1 MKSAT
6 FFAFLL
12 TLRYNINPFITIA
25 KEINMDLKFK
35 NILSVCDLNS
45 KEIKSILEKSIELKK
60 EPFGEKLYGQT
71 LAQIFEKPSL
81 RTRVSFELAILEQ
94 AGFCIVL
101 RPDEIQ
107 MGSREPTKDIAAYLS
122 RNITIAALRVF
133 KHSTLEEFARYAT
146 IPVIN
151 ALSDLEHP
159 CQAIADILTILEHKE
174 KLSGLKLTYLGDG
187 NNVCHSLMLA
197 AAMTGLSVTVAC
209 PKGYEP
215 LIEYTNK
222 AVSLGKMTGS
232 EITISNNPDEAVSGA
247 DVLYTDVWTSMGQE
261 SEKQERLKIFS
272 NFQLNE
278 KRLAAT
284 NEAIVMHCLPAH
296 RGEEITAEV
305 INSSQSVIFDQAEN
319 RRHAQKAMIMHALN
333 IL

>member
-1 MKSAT
+1 M
-6 FFAFLL
+6 
-12 TLRYNINPFITIA
+12 
-25 KEINMDLKFK
+25 ELKYK
-35 NILSVCDLNS
+35 NILSVCDLNP
-45 KEIKSILEKSIELKK
+45 EEVKSVLEKSIELKK
-60 EPFGEKLYGQT
+60 KPFGRKLYGQT

-94 AGFCIVL
+94 AGACIVL

-122 RNITIAALRVF
+122 RNVTIAALRVF
-133 KHSTLEEFARYAT
+133 KHSTLEEFAGYAT

-159 CQAIADILTILEHKE
+159 CQAIADILTVLEHKG

-209 PKGYEP
+209 PDGYEP
-215 LIEYTNK
+215 LSEYVNK
-222 AVSLGKMTGS
+222 AVNLGKTTGS
-232 EITISNNPDEAVSGA
+232 EIIISNNPDQAVTGA

-261 SEKQERLKIFS
+261 SEKEERKKIFS
-272 NFQLNE
+272 DFQLNE
-278 KRLAAT
+278 NRLASA

-296 RGEEITAEV
+296 RGEEITDEV
-305 INSSQSVIFDQAEN
+305 INSPQSVIFDQAEN
-319 RRHAQKAMIMHALN
+319 RRHAQKAMILHALN
-333 IL
+333 IG

>member
-1 MKSAT
+1 M
-6 FFAFLL
+6 
-12 TLRYNINPFITIA
+12 
-25 KEINMDLKFK
+25 ELKYK
-35 NILSVCDLNS
+35 NILSVCDLNP
-45 KEIKSILEKSIELKK
+45 EEVKSVLEKSIELKK
-60 EPFGEKLYGQT
+60 KPFGRKLYGQT

-94 AGFCIVL
+94 AGACIVL

-122 RNITIAALRVF
+122 RNVTIAALRVF
-133 KHSTLEEFARYAT
+133 KHSTLEEFAGYAT

-159 CQAIADILTILEHKE
+159 CQAIADILTVLEHKG

-209 PKGYEP
+209 PANSSNVECLKTLSAAIDGYEP
-215 LIEYTNK
+215 LSEYANK
-222 AVSLGKMTGS
+222 AVNLGKTTGS
-232 EITISNNPDEAVSGA
+232 EIIISNNPDQAVTGA

-261 SEKQERLKIFS
+261 SEKEERKKIFS
-272 NFQLNE
+272 DFQLNE
-278 KRLAAT
+278 NRLASA

-296 RGEEITAEV
+296 RGEEITDEV
-305 INSSQSVIFDQAEN
+305 INSPQSVIFDQAEN
-319 RRHAQKAMIMHALN
+319 RRHAQKAMILHALN
-333 IL
+333 IG